1 MKINKRHYYV
11 NRDNLGSRS
20 LFYGSKYESLTLKNH
35 IPIQKQSF
43 RRQLTSFISEFWF
56 NNLIQYVVHQIKT
69 IKLVEFNFIFKEN
82 ALFERK
88 SKAKNKFFLTFD
100 LNYAKT

>member
-1 MKINKRHYYV
+1 
-11 NRDNLGSRS
+11 
-20 LFYGSKYESLTLKNH
+20 LKNH

-69 IKLVEFNFIFKEN
+69 IKLVELNYIFKEN